1 MTLHAGREP
10 DRPTI
15 DAEPRI
21 LPLAAVRPNS
31 VRAIVDHLVE
41 RESAVH
47 AAVRVSLDG
56 GGEGQEIDVDSTVVR
71 DLLEPLVAAASAN
84 AAGPAAETDG
94 PALREVDVAVV
105 ATADG
110 LEVEIADSGPDQ
122 PFGARVPPHVRDAAA
137 RCGAEVT
144 LSPCAAG
151 GTAVTVRLPRRGA
164 RRQAA

>member
-71 DLLEPLVAAASAN
+71 DLLEPLVAAAFAN
-84 AAGPAAETDG
+84 AAATSRSRTTVESTSISWPSARLTSRWSPPPMASRWRSPIPAPTSRSGPAF
-94 PALREVDVAVV
+94 LRTS
-105 ATADG
+105 AT
-110 LEVEIADSGPDQ
+110 
-122 PFGARVPPHVRDAAA
+122 R
-137 RCGAEVT
+137 
-144 LSPCAAG
+144 
-151 GTAVTVRLPRRGA
+151 RRGA
-164 RRQAA
+164 ARR